1 LFNLQIQ
8 KPSFITNE
16 FLCRQAGNRRFCGD
30 VSLKEQVKVRNIAKV
45 FAVTGLVIAGLV
57 LNGCSSGASEAKD
70 QMVAATV
77 NGRNIMMQEVER
89 AINQQTGGN
98 PSTLN
103 QLQMAQA
110 RLQVLSNLIQ
120 REVLFQRAEREKLLP
135 TEQQIDGAIATQK
148 QNSGMTAEDF
158 EKSLKAQNISA
169 ETLREEARKDLAIAA
184 LQDKYAGKI
193 DINDREV
200 EEYYA
205 NNRQQFVKA
214 RGVALAMIMVDP
226 ADNSAEGIA
235 DDAKN
240 ETDAKLKIDNIYQQ
254 LQGKAD
260 FATVA
265 RAKSEDINSL
275 RAGGDIGFAQEQDLK
290 NNGFPPEL
298 VASLFGSMQVG
309 DYTQPVHFGSGKWYI
324 FKLEEKRLANEN
336 LTLESAGVRQQITQG
351 LTNQRKAI
359 LNAALLETAINDA
372 RIVNHLATNMLNNP
386 GNLGLRPAAAGS
398 APTQAPTQAPA
409 AASPAASSP
418 AATGSTSVKP
428 ASSPK

>member
-1 LFNLQIQ
+1 M
-8 KPSFITNE
+8 
-16 FLCRQAGNRRFCGD
+16 
-30 VSLKEQVKVRNIAKV
+30 RNIAKV
-45 FAVTGLVIAGLV
+45 FAVTCLAVAGLV
-57 LNGCSSGASEAKD
+57 LNGCASGSSEARD
-70 QMVAATV
+70 SMVAATV
-77 NGRNIMMQEVER
+77 NGRNIMLSEVER
-89 AINQQTGGN
+89 AVSQQTGGN
-98 PSTLN
+98 PSSLN

-135 TEQQIDGAIATQK
+135 TEAQIDGAIATQK

-158 EKSLKAQNISA
+158 EKTLKAQNISA
-169 ETLREEARKDLAIAA
+169 ETLREEARKSLAITA
-184 LQDKYAGKI
+184 LQDKYSGKI
-193 DINDREV
+193 DISDREV

-205 NNRQQFVKA
+205 NNRQQFVKS

-265 RAKSEDINSL
+265 RAKSEDINSV
-275 RAGGDIGFAQEQDLK
+275 RAGGDIGFATEQDLQS
-290 NNGFPPEL
+290 NNFPPEL
-298 VASLFGSMQVG
+298 ISSLFGSMQVG
-309 DYTQPVHFGSGKWYI
+309 DYTQPTRFSSGKWYV
-324 FKLEEKRLANEN
+324 FKLAEKRLANEN

-359 LNAALLETAINDA
+359 LNAALLETAINEA
-372 RIVNHLATNMLNNP
+372 RIVNHLAANMLNNP
-386 GNLGLRPAAAGS
+386 GNLGLRPAAEGA
-398 APTQAPTQAPA
+398 APTQAPTLAPTQAPA
-409 AASPAASSP
+409 QTASPGAPATNSP
-418 AATGSTSVKP
+418 TVRP
-428 ASSPK
+428 AGSPK

>member
-1 LFNLQIQ
+1 M
-8 KPSFITNE
+8 
-16 FLCRQAGNRRFCGD
+16 
-30 VSLKEQVKVRNIAKV
+30 RNIAKV
-45 FAVTGLVIAGLV
+45 LAVTCLVGAGLV

-135 TEQQIDGAIATQK
+135 TEAQIDGAIATQK

-169 ETLREEARKDLAIAA
+169 ETLREEARKELAINA
-184 LQDKYAGKI
+184 LQDKYSGKI

-226 ADNSAEGIA
+226 ADNSGEGIA

-275 RAGGDIGFAQEQDLK
+275 RAGGDIGFATEQDLK
-290 NNGFPPEL
+290 NNGFPAEL
-298 VASLFGSMQVG
+298 VASLFGPMQVG
-309 DYTQPVHFGSGKWYI
+309 DYTQPTRFSSGKWYI
-324 FKLEEKRLANEN
+324 FKLAEKRLANEN

-359 LNAALLETAINDA
+359 LNAALLETAMNEA
-372 RIVNHLATNMLNNP
+372 KVVNHLATNMLSNP
-386 GNLGLRPAAAGS
+386 GNLGLRPAAQGS
-398 APTQAPTQAPA
+398 APTPVP
-409 AASPAASSP
+409 AASPAATSP
-418 AATGSTSVKP
+418 AASGSTSVKP
-428 ASSPK
+428 AASPK

>member
-1 LFNLQIQ
+1 
-8 KPSFITNE
+8 
-16 FLCRQAGNRRFCGD
+16 
-30 VSLKEQVKVRNIAKV
+30 VRNIAKV
-45 FAVTGLVIAGLV
+45 LAVTCLVGAGLI

-98 PSTLN
+98 PSSLN

-110 RLQVLSNLIQ
+110 RLQVLSTLIQ

-135 TEQQIDGAIATQK
+135 TEAQIDGAIATQK

-169 ETLREEARKDLAIAA
+169 ETLREEARKELAINS
-184 LQDKYAGKI
+184 LQDKYSGKI

-275 RAGGDIGFAQEQDLK
+275 RAGGDIGFATEQDLK
-290 NNGFPPEL
+290 NNGFPAEL
-298 VASLFGSMQVG
+298 VASLFGPMQVG
-309 DYTQPVHFGSGKWYI
+309 DYTQPTRFSSGKWYI
-324 FKLEEKRLANEN
+324 FKLAEKRLANEN

-359 LNAALLETAINDA
+359 LNAALLETAMNEA
-372 RIVNHLATNMLNNP
+372 KIVNHLATNMLSNP
-386 GNLGLRPAAAGS
+386 GNLGLRPAAQGS
-398 APTQAPTQAPA
+398 APTPVP
-409 AASPAASSP
+409 AASPAASSAVSPTTGP
-418 AATGSTSVKP
+418 AATSSPVTVKP
-428 ASSPK
+428 SGSPK

>member
-1 LFNLQIQ
+1 M
-8 KPSFITNE
+8 
-16 FLCRQAGNRRFCGD
+16 
-30 VSLKEQVKVRNIAKV
+30 RNIAKV
-45 FAVTGLVIAGLV
+45 FAVTGLVVAGLV

-110 RLQVLSNLIQ
+110 RLQVLDNLIQ

-135 TEQQIDGAIATQK
+135 TEQQIDGAIAAQK

-169 ETLREEARKDLAIAA
+169 ETLREEARKDLAISA

-226 ADNSAEGIA
+226 ADNSGEGIA

-275 RAGGDIGFAQEQDLK
+275 RAGGDIGFATEQDLK
-290 NNGFPPEL
+290 NNGFPPEV
-298 VASLFGSMQVG
+298 VASFFGSMQVG
-309 DYTQPVHFGSGKWYI
+309 DYTQPVRFSSGKWYI
-324 FKLEEKRLANEN
+324 FKLAEKRLANEN

-359 LNAALLETAINDA
+359 LNAALLETAMNEA

-386 GNLGLRPAAAGS
+386 GNLGLRPAAGGTAP
-398 APTQAPTQAPA
+398 APTATQAPA
-409 AASPAASSP
+409 ASP
-418 AATGSTSVKP
+418 AATSPSTTGSGSTSVKP